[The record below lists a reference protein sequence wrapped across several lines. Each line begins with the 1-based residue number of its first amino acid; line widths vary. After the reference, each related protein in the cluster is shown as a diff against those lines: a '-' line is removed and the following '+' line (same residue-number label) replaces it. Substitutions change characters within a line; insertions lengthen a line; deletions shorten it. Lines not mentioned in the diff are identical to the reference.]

1 MNQSKGWW
9 IVAFNRV
16 IIDTDII
23 IDHLRG
29 IENAKEYLKKIE
41 NGKIRGAISVITE
54 AELAAGESMKDI
66 LVQIKVKRL
75 LNILGKVKVTS
86 EIAWRAGEVRRNY
99 KCRLMD
105 ALIAAT
111 ALELNSKLV
120 TRNVK
125 HYEKVMGLEVEKP
138 W

>member
-1 MNQSKGWW
+1 M
-9 IVAFNRV
+9 ALNRV

-41 NGKIRGAISVITE
+41 NGKIIGAISVITE
-54 AELAAGESMKDI
+54 AELAAGESMNDI

-75 LNILGKVKVTS
+75 LNIFEKVQVTS
-86 EIAWRAGEVRRNY
+86 EIALRAGELKRKYR
-99 KCRLMD
+99 CRLMD

-111 ALELNSKLV
+111 SLELNSRLV
-120 TRNVK
+120 TRNIK
-125 HYEKVMGLEVEKP
+125 HYDKIMYLQIMKP

>member
-1 MNQSKGWW
+1 M
-9 IVAFNRV
+9 ALNRV

-29 IENAKEYLKKIE
+29 IENAKEYLKKIKDGE
-41 NGKIRGAISVITE
+41 IVGAISVITE
-54 AELAAGESMKDI
+54 EELAAGESMNDI

-75 LNILGKVKVTS
+75 LSIFEKVQVTS
-86 EIAWRAGEVRRNY
+86 EIALRAGELKRKYR
-99 KCRLMD
+99 CRLMD

-120 TRNVK
+120 TRNIK
-125 HYEKVMGLEVEKP
+125 HYEKIADLEVKKP